1 MMMFSEA
8 IEYVNLK
15 MSHGKSEGHVHRS
28 TYDCIHVCVN
38 STEIQVRHTE
48 NHMYWE
54 EKAQV
59 CSIYQSPEIS
69 PGQTDVWRACVT
81 PVFNV

>member
-38 STEIQVRHTE
+38 YFHRNS
-48 NHMYWE
+48 
-54 EKAQV
+54 
-59 CSIYQSPEIS
+59 
-69 PGQTDVWRACVT
+69 GQTYGKPYVLGGKGSG
-81 PVFNV
+81 VFNISKPGNLTWSDRCVESMCDSGL